1 MKDFFG
7 QELAIGDY
15 VAFEQPKY
23 RNLVLGVVAGF
34 TKEQVR
40 LYWTDPRYSVRSNN
54 YIAAD
59 GTKWQ
64 QEFRTYPQTLVKRPS
79 ITRPINPPDDGF
91 RSAIGDR
98 SSL

>member
-23 RNLVLGVVAGF
+23 RNLVLGIIVAF
-34 TKEQVR
+34 TPEQVR
-40 LYWTDPRYSVRSNN
+40 LYWTNPSWRQSETLV
-54 YIAAD
+54 AQD
-59 GTKWQ
+59 GSKWAN
-64 QEFRTYPQTLVKRPS
+64 EFRTYPQTLIKRPTA
-79 ITRPINPPDDGF
+79 TRPINPPDDF
-91 RSAIGDR
+91 HSAIGDR